1 MKDDIILE
9 VKNLKQHFQLRKDY
23 TVKAVDGISFQ
34 IKKGE
39 VFGIVGESGSGKSTI
54 ARTIMGVYP
63 PTEGE
68 IWFKNRKISDRK
80 KSAMDKKDMQKNMQ
94 IIFQDSAAA
103 LNPRMTAEE
112 IIAEPAVVSHTW
124 KTKKQIH
131 EEVEKLLCYV
141 GLDTSYAD
149 KYPNELSGGQR
160 QRVAIARS
168 ISVKPDL
175 ILADEPIASLDI
187 SIQAQIIN
195 LFYHLKKDHRSTF
208 LFIAHDL
215 SVVRYISDRI
225 AVMYRGKIVEMGKTE
240 DVFHNPLH
248 AYTKSLLSAI
258 PVPDPILERNKKLL
272 EFKEDLQPGNG
283 KMLDC
288 GNEHF
293 VYVNE

>member
-1 MKDDIILE
+1 MKDNTILE
-9 VKNLKQHFQLRKDY
+9 VKNLKQHFHLRKDY
-23 TVKAVDGISFQ
+23 TVKAVDGISFN

-68 IWFKNRKISDRK
+68 VWFKNRKISDRK
-80 KSAMDKKDMQKNMQ
+80 ISAVDKKDVQKNMQ

-112 IIAEPAVVSHTW
+112 IIAEPAVVSHVW

-131 EEVEKLLCYV
+131 EEVGQLLSYV
-141 GLDTSYAD
+141 GLDVSYCD

-195 LFYHLKKDHRSTF
+195 LFYHLKEEHRSTF

-225 AVMYRGKIVEMGKTE
+225 AVMYQGRIVEMGRTE
-240 DVFHNPLH
+240 DIFDHPLH

-258 PVPDPILERNKKLL
+258 PVPDPAFERDKKLL
-272 EFKEDLQPGNG
+272 EYRETALHDNG
-283 KMLDC
+283 EMKDC
-288 GNEHF
+288 GNGHF
-293 VYVNE
+293 VYA

>member
-1 MKDDIILE
+1 MRDDIILE

-23 TVKAVDGISFQ
+23 TVKAVDGISFE

-68 IWFKNRKISDRK
+68 VWFKGRKISDRK
-80 KSAMDKKDMQKNMQ
+80 MSAVDKKDVQKNMQ

-131 EEVEKLLCYV
+131 EEVGQLLSYV
-141 GLDTSYAD
+141 GLDASYCD

-195 LFYHLKKDHRSTF
+195 LFYHLKEEHRSTF

-225 AVMYRGKIVEMGKTE
+225 AVMCQGRIMEMGRTE
-240 DVFHNPLH
+240 DIFNNPLH

-258 PVPDPILERNKKLL
+258 PVPDPVFERTKKLL
-272 EFKEDLQPGNG
+272 EFGEPPQHDNGGMKDWGNG
-283 KMLDC
+283 HL
-288 GNEHF
+288 
-293 VYVNE
+293 VLR